1 MKKKIQKGIECRHAK
16 SYTDSDR
23 GNKCSHKYEL
33 IYLMSGDGS
42 LKIEGSHL
50 PFDSETVYLI
60 KPLTY
65 YEICI
70 DDGSVFD
77 RYYLSFS
84 SGDLDGSLLSVIK
97 SMFEENSGCAIIKDF
112 STTDLRR
119 VFSGTTFANK
129 LSPEAKVAYL
139 SSMLQQI
146 AIIISAARSKRSHLG
161 SDEFASQVAD
171 FISEAIEN
179 HRFLTLDE
187 IAKTFFVSK
196 FYLCRMFKS
205 YSGISVHAYINRKR
219 ILLAKQYIDSGM
231 SAGSAAEVVG
241 YQDYSAFYRAYVNVM
256 GVSPKSKK
264 GY

>member
-1 MKKKIQKGIECRHAK
+1 MKNKMQAGVVCRHTK
-16 SYTDSDR
+16 SYTEADR
-23 GNKCSHKYEL
+23 GSKCSHKYEL
-33 IYLMSGDGS
+33 IYLVSGNGS
-42 LKIEGSHL
+42 LKIEGSVL
-50 PFDSETVYLI
+50 PFDNETVYLI

-65 YEICI
+65 YEICV
-70 DDGSVFD
+70 DDGNVLD
-77 RYYLSFS
+77 RYHVSFS
-84 SGDLDGSLLSVIK
+84 MADLKDNLSVALK
-97 SMFEENSGCAIIKDF
+97 SIFEESSACAIIKDF
-112 STTDLRR
+112 SSTELRR
-119 VFSGTTFANK
+119 VFSGISFANK
-129 LSPEAKVAYL
+129 LSSDAKAVYL

-146 AIIISAARSKRSHLG
+146 AIIISAAKNKRSHSG
-161 SDEFASQVAD
+161 SNEFASQVAD

-179 HRFLTLDE
+179 NKFLTLEE

-231 SAGSAAEVVG
+231 SAGLAAEAVG

-264 GY
+264 G